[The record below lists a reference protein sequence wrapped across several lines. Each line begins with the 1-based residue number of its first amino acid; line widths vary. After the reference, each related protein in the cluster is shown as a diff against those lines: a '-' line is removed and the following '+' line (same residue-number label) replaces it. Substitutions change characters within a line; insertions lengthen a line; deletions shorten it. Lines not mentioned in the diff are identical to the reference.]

1 MFVPSWSWLEV
12 NPWFLYKGEKII
24 FTPKKRWHL
33 SRCHPF
39 SGVCHLLTKG
49 IRDYLFLF
57 FSVITMFP
65 SSKIIRKICLNGKA
79 TVPFPWSPQGGL
91 GQRFPNS
98 LSDDT
103 SKNNMSFP
111 SKNWYENYFCFC
123 FVGGVILR
131 FLSVVAKFQVL
142 FPSIVFKCSIF

>member
-1 MFVPSWSWLEV
+1 
-12 NPWFLYKGEKII
+12 
-24 FTPKKRWHL
+24 
-33 SRCHPF
+33 
-39 SGVCHLLTKG
+39 
-49 IRDYLFLF
+49 
-57 FSVITMFP
+57 MFP
-65 SSKIIRKICLNGKA
+65 SSKIIRKIFLNGKA

-131 FLSVVAKFQVL
+131 FLSVVAKFQVI